1 MLTESTPI
9 NGIHEDH
16 AESLEERCG
25 VGDLDTLFDCSVE
38 NTDFEI
44 DLFAS
49 SSCVYPGHDS
59 ASIFDLASLDQ
70 DTCCCEQNVLVNEM
84 WRERELLTRFGE
96 EE

>member
-1 MLTESTPI
+1 MLTESTSVDRV
-9 NGIHEDH
+9 HEDH

-49 SSCVYPGHDS
+49 SSCVYSGHDS
-59 ASIFDLASLDQ
+59 ASIFDLAPLDQ
-70 DTCCCEQNVLVNEM
+70 NTCCHKRNILVSG
-84 WRERELLTRFGE
+84 T
-96 EE
+96 